1 MSRLGRPPSV
11 LVSSPMKRL
20 IRSPQALVAFAH
32 DVVMAALSFLLAL
45 YLRLGTWSDFAAY
58 AERLA
63 PTSLPLFVAC
73 CAAVFATMG
82 LYRGIWRY
90 ASLNDALAI
99 VKATAIAIALY
110 LPLQFLLTRLED
122 LPRSQILI
130 TWLVLVALLTGPRVA
145 YRILRDRR
153 LDNVLKHDRG
163 RTIPVLLYGAGDE
176 TELFLRALA
185 RQQNTP
191 YEAVGIVSHKDSRVG
206 RRIHGIEVYGT
217 EEQMAE
223 VVARLD
229 RRGRRPR
236 RLIVTVAEVDG
247 DSLRALLERA
257 DALGMTVARVP
268 RATDF
273 REGTADA
280 PQGGL
285 ELRPIAIEDLLG
297 RPQTVLD
304 RPAMQAL
311 CAGKRVLVTGA
322 GGSIGSEL
330 VRQVSD
336 FAPARLALL
345 DSSEYQ
351 LYEID
356 LELSRRHAGLP
367 RAALLADVRDA
378 RRINALLAAERP
390 EIVFHAAALKHVPM
404 VEAHPD
410 EGVLT
415 NAIGTRIVAEA
426 CIRHRVGAM
435 VAISTDKA
443 VNPSSVMGASKRVAE
458 QYCQALDLAEAKK
471 ADGAA
476 GAAGAGTHFVTVRF
490 GNVLGSTG
498 SVVPLFQRQLAEGGP
513 LTVTHPEVDRY
524 FMTVREA
531 VELVLMASAVGAADR
546 RFSGKVFVLDMG
558 QPVKIVDLARQMI
571 RLAGKSPGRDIKIAF
586 TGLRPGEKLR
596 EEVLHAQEDL
606 VATGVRNILL
616 ASPRTSDLKLLARA
630 FDDLERHARAGAT
643 PEALALLKHLVPEYR
658 PAANG
663 AADTSAAAP

>member
-1 MSRLGRPPSV
+1 MNQF
-11 LVSSPMKRL
+11 
-20 IRSPQALVAFAH
+20 IRSPQAFVAFAH
-32 DVVMAALSFLLAL
+32 DLAMAAISFLAAL
-45 YLRLGTWSDFAAY
+45 YLRLGNWHDFATY
-58 AERLA
+58 FERLA

-73 CAAVFATMG
+73 SAAVFAFMG
-82 LYRGIWRY
+82 LYRGVWRY
-90 ASLNDALAI
+90 ASLDDVIAI
-99 VKATAIAIALY
+99 VKAAVIVIALY

-122 LPRSQILI
+122 LPRSQLFIN
-130 TWLVLVALLTGPRVA
+130 WLVLVALLTGPRVA

-153 LDNVLKHDRG
+153 VDNVLKRHRRDN
-163 RTIPVLLYGAGDE
+163 IPVLLYGADDE
-176 TELFLRALA
+176 AELFLRALA
-185 RQQNTP
+185 RQRNTP
-191 YEAVGIVSHKDSRVG
+191 YEAVGIIARKDSRVG
-206 RRIHGIEVYGT
+206 RRIRGVEIYGT
-217 EEQMAE
+217 EERMAA
-223 VVARLD
+223 VVDRLA

-236 RLIVTVAEVDG
+236 RLIITSPEMDG
-247 DSLRALLERA
+247 EALRRLFERA

-273 REGTADA
+273 REGTSDA
-280 PQGGL
+280 L

-304 RPAMQAL
+304 RPAMKAL
-311 CAGKRVLVTGA
+311 CAGKRVLITGA

-336 FAPARLALL
+336 FGPARLALL
-345 DSSEYQ
+345 DASEYQ

-356 LELSRRHAGLP
+356 LELARRHAGLP
-367 RAALLADVRDA
+367 RAAVLADVRDA
-378 RRINALLAAERP
+378 RRVNAVLAAERP
-390 EIVFHAAALKHVPM
+390 ELVFHAAALKHVPM

-415 NAIGTRIVAEA
+415 NAVGTRIVADA
-426 CIRHRVGAM
+426 CIRHGVGAM
-435 VAISTDKA
+435 VVISTDKA
-443 VNPSSVMGASKRVAE
+443 VNPSSVMGASKRLAE

-471 ADGAA
+471 ALGAGGA
-476 GAAGAGTHFVTVRF
+476 GGTHFITVRF

-513 LTVTHPEVDRY
+513 LTVTHPDVDRY

-531 VELVLMASAVGAADR
+531 VELVLMASAMGAAER

-558 QPVKIVDLARQMI
+558 QPVKIVELARQMI
-571 RLAGKSPGRDIKIAF
+571 RLAGKMPERDIKIAF

-596 EEVLHAQEDL
+596 EELLYAQEDL
-606 VATGVRNILL
+606 VATGVSGILL

-630 FDDLERHARAGAT
+630 FDELERHARAGAT
-643 PEALALLKHLVPEYR
+643 SEALALLRHLVPEYR

>member
-1 MSRLGRPPSV
+1 
-11 LVSSPMKRL
+11 MKHL
-20 IRSPQALVAFAH
+20 IRSRQAFVAFIH
-32 DVVMAALSFLLAL
+32 DVVMAAISFLAAL
-45 YLRLGTWSDFAAY
+45 YLRLGSWSDFAAY
-58 AERLA
+58 VERLA
-63 PTSLPLFVAC
+63 PTSLPVFVAC
-73 CAAVFATMG
+73 CAAVFAAMG

-90 ASLNDALAI
+90 ASLNDAIAI

-122 LPRSQILI
+122 LPRSQIFI
-130 TWLVLVALLTGPRVA
+130 NWLVLVGLLTGPRVA

-153 LDNVLKHDRG
+153 LDYVLKHDRG
-163 RTIPVLLYGAGDE
+163 RAIPVLVYGAGDE

-185 RQQNTP
+185 RQHNTP
-191 YEAVGIVSHKDSRVG
+191 YDAVGIVARKDKRVG

-217 EEQMAE
+217 EEQLAE

-236 RLIVTVAEVDG
+236 RLVITVPDIGG
-247 DSLRALLERA
+247 DDLRALVERA

-273 REGTADA
+273 REGAGDA
-280 PQGGL
+280 QPGAL
-285 ELRPIAIEDLLG
+285 DLRPIAIEDLLG

-304 RPAMQAL
+304 RPAMRAL
-311 CAGKRVLVTGA
+311 CAGKRVLITGA

-336 FAPARLALL
+336 FGPARLALL

-378 RRINALLAAERP
+378 RRVNALVAAERP
-390 EIVFHAAALKHVPM
+390 ELVFHAAALKHVPM

-415 NAIGTRIVAEA
+415 NAIGTRIVADA
-426 CIRHRVGAM
+426 CVRHRVGAM
-435 VAISTDKA
+435 VVISTDKA
-443 VNPSSVMGASKRVAE
+443 VNPSSVMGASKRLAE
-458 QYCQALDLAEAKK
+458 QYCQALDLAEARKQEEP
-471 ADGAA
+471 
-476 GAAGAGTHFVTVRF
+476 GTHFVTVRF

-513 LTVTHPEVDRY
+513 LTVTHPDVDRY

-558 QPVKIVDLARQMI
+558 QPVKIVELARQMI
-571 RLAGKSPGRDIKIAF
+571 RLAGKSPERDIKIAF

-606 VATGVRNILL
+606 VPSGVRGILV

-630 FDDLERHARAGAT
+630 FDELERHARAGAT
-643 PEALALLKHLVPEYR
+643 QESLAALKHLVPEYR

-663 AADTSAAAP
+663 APDTSAAAT

>member
-1 MSRLGRPPSV
+1 MQH
-11 LVSSPMKRL
+11 L
-20 IRSPQALVAFAH
+20 IRSPQAFVALAH
-32 DVVMAALSFLLAL
+32 DVVMAAISFVVAL
-45 YLRLGTWSDFAAY
+45 YLRLGGVDFAEY
-58 AERLA
+58 ATRLL
-63 PTSLPLFVAC
+63 PSSLPVFVAC
-73 CAAVFATMG
+73 CALVFAAMG

-90 ASLNDALAI
+90 ASLNDVIAI
-99 VKATAIAIALY
+99 VKATAIAILIFV
-110 LPLQFLLTRLED
+110 PLQFLLTRLED
-122 LPRSQILI
+122 LPRSQIVI
-130 TWLVLVALLTGPRVA
+130 NWLVLVALLTGPRVA

-153 LDNVLKHDRG
+153 LDYVLKRDRG
-163 RTIPVLLYGAGDE
+163 RSIPVLLYGAGDE
-176 TELFLRALA
+176 AELFIRALA
-185 RQQNTP
+185 RQPTTP
-191 YEAVGIVSHKDSRVG
+191 YEAVGILARKDTRVG
-206 RRIHGIEVYGT
+206 RRIHGVDVYGT
-217 EEQMAE
+217 DDEMAE
-223 VVARLD
+223 VAAKLQ
-229 RRGRRPR
+229 RRGKRPR
-236 RLIVTVAEVDG
+236 RLIVTIPDIDG
-247 DSLRALLERA
+247 ERLRALFERA

-273 REGTADA
+273 REGTTDNI
-280 PQGGL
+280 

-330 VRQVSD
+330 VRQISD
-336 FAPARLALL
+336 FGPARLALL

-356 LELSRRHAGLP
+356 LELSRRHAALP

-378 RRINALLAAERP
+378 RRINALVAAEQP

-415 NAIGTRIVAEA
+415 NAIGTRIVADA
-426 CIRHRVGAM
+426 AVKHGVASM
-435 VAISTDKA
+435 VVISTDKA
-443 VNPSSVMGASKRVAE
+443 VNPTSVMGASKRLAE

-471 ADGAA
+471 PS
-476 GAAGAGTHFVTVRF
+476 AGTHFVIVRF

-513 LTVTHPEVDRY
+513 LTVTHPEVDRF

-531 VELVLMASAVGAADR
+531 VELVLMASAVGTGDR

-558 QPVKIVDLARQMI
+558 QPVKIVELARQMI
-571 RLAGKSPGRDIKIAF
+571 RLAGKTPERDIKIAF

-596 EEVLHAQEDL
+596 EELLHQQEDL
-606 VATGVRNILL
+606 VPTGAKSILL
-616 ASPRTSDLKLLARA
+616 ASPRTSDVKLLARA
-630 FDDLERHARAGAT
+630 FDDMERHARAGAT
-643 PEALALLKHLVPEYR
+643 AEALALLKHLVPEYR
-658 PAANG
+658 PTANG
-663 AADTSAAAP
+663 AADESATAN

>member
-1 MSRLGRPPSV
+1 
-11 LVSSPMKRL
+11 MKQL
-20 IRSPQALVAFAH
+20 IRSPQAFVAFAH
-32 DVVMAALSFLLAL
+32 DVVMAAFSFMAAL
-45 YLRLGTWSDFAAY
+45 YLRLGNWDDFAYY

-63 PTSLPLFVAC
+63 PVSLPLFVAC
-73 CAAVFATMG
+73 CAAVFAAMG
-82 LYRGIWRY
+82 LYRGVWRY
-90 ASLNDALAI
+90 ASLNDVTAI
-99 VKATAIAIALY
+99 VKATAIAILLY
-110 LPLQFLLTRLED
+110 LPLQFLVTRLED
-122 LPRSQILI
+122 LPRSQIFI
-130 TWLVLVALLTGPRVA
+130 MWLVLMALLTGPRIA

-153 LDNVLKHDRG
+153 LDYVLKQHRG
-163 RTIPVLLYGAGDE
+163 GTIPVLVHGAGDE

-185 RQQNTP
+185 RQHSTP
-191 YEAVGIVSHKDSRVG
+191 YEAVGIVSPKESRVG
-206 RRIHGIEVYGT
+206 RRIHGVEVYGT
-217 EEQMAE
+217 DAQMAE
-223 VVARLD
+223 VVARLE

-236 RLIVTVAEVDG
+236 RLVITPPELDG
-247 DSLRALLERA
+247 DTLRQLFERA

-273 REGTADA
+273 REGTADSA
-280 PQGGL
+280 GNGI

-297 RPQTVLD
+297 RPQAVLD
-304 RPAMQAL
+304 RPAMRAL
-311 CAGKRVLVTGA
+311 CAGRRVLITGA

-367 RAALLADVRDA
+367 RAALLADVRDV
-378 RRINALLAAERP
+378 RRVNALLAAERP

-410 EGVLT
+410 EGILT
-415 NAIGTRIVAEA
+415 NAVGTRVVADA
-426 CIRHRVGAM
+426 CARHGVAAM

-443 VNPSSVMGASKRVAE
+443 VNPSSVMGASKRLAE
-458 QYCQALDLAEAKK
+458 QYCQALDLAEARK
-471 ADGAA
+471 ARP
-476 GAAGAGTHFVTVRF
+476 GTHFVTVRF

-513 LTVTHPEVDRY
+513 LTVTHPDVDRY

-546 RFSGKVFVLDMG
+546 HFSGKVFVLDMG
-558 QPVKIVDLARQMI
+558 RPVKIVDLARQMI
-571 RLAGKSPGRDIKIAF
+571 RLAGKTPDRDIKIAF

-596 EEVLHAQEDL
+596 EELLHAQEDL
-606 VATGVRNILL
+606 VETGARGILL

-630 FDDLERHARAGAT
+630 FDDLERHARAGASA
-643 PEALALLKHLVPEYR
+643 EALALLKHLVPEYR

-663 AADTSAAAP
+663 IADESAAAT

>member
-1 MSRLGRPPSV
+1 MQH
-11 LVSSPMKRL
+11 L
-20 IRSPQALVAFAH
+20 IRSPQAYVAFAH

-45 YLRLGTWSDFAAY
+45 YLRLGGVNFADY

-63 PTSLPLFVAC
+63 PDALPVFVAC
-73 CAAVFATMG
+73 CAVVFATMG

-90 ASLNDALAI
+90 ASLNDVIAI
-99 VKATAIAIALY
+99 VKATAIAVLIFV
-110 LPLQFLLTRLED
+110 PLQFLLTRLED
-122 LPRSQILI
+122 LPRSQIVI
-130 TWLVLVALLTGPRVA
+130 NWIVLVALLTVPRIA

-153 LDNVLKHDRG
+153 MDYVLKRDRG
-163 RTIPVLLYGAGDE
+163 HTIPVLLYGAGDE
-176 TELFLRALA
+176 ADLFLRALA
-185 RQQNTP
+185 RQPTTP
-191 YEAVGIVSHKDSRVG
+191 YEAVGIVARKDGRVG
-206 RRIHGIEVYGT
+206 RRIQGVDVLGT
-217 EEQMAE
+217 EENLAE
-223 VVARLD
+223 VAARLE
-229 RRGRRPR
+229 RRGRKPR
-236 RLIVTVAEVDG
+236 RLIVTIPDIDG
-247 DSLRALLERA
+247 ERLSALFERA

-273 REGTADA
+273 REGA
-280 PQGGL
+280 GGDGI

-297 RPQTVLD
+297 RAQTVLD

-311 CAGKRVLVTGA
+311 CAGKRVLITGA

-336 FAPARLALL
+336 FGPARLALL

-356 LELSRRHAGLP
+356 LELSRRHAGLA

-378 RRINALLAAERP
+378 RRVGALIGVERP

-410 EGVLT
+410 EGILT
-415 NAIGTRIVAEA
+415 NAIGTRIVADA
-426 CIRHRVGAM
+426 CAKHGVGCM
-435 VAISTDKA
+435 VVISTDKA
-443 VNPSSVMGASKRVAE
+443 VNPSSVMGASKRLAE
-458 QYCQALDLAEAKK
+458 QYCQALDLVEAKK
-471 ADGAA
+471 T
-476 GAAGAGTHFVTVRF
+476 GAGTHFVIVRF

-498 SVVPLFQRQLAEGGP
+498 SVVPLFQRQLTEGGP

-558 QPVKIVDLARQMI
+558 QPVKIVELAKQMI
-571 RLAGKSPGRDIKIAF
+571 RLAGKTPERDIKIRF

-596 EEVLHAQEDL
+596 EELLHQQEDL
-606 VATGVRNILL
+606 VPTGAKSILL

-630 FDDLERHARAGAT
+630 FDDMERHARAGAT
-643 PEALALLKHLVPEYR
+643 SEALALLKHLVPEYR
-658 PAANG
+658 PTPNG
-663 AADTSAAAP
+663 AADESAAAT